1 MKTKIL
7 IVEDEI
13 AFWQHYQR
21 KLSSLEMV
29 FETAVNPTEAIP
41 KLTQF
46 DPDIVLL
53 DLSFEMGGL
62 RSTTSMKEKQ
72 SNLEGLSFLSYIK
85 KEFPDCKVVVVT
97 GNSEVENALEA
108 VRRGATDFIEK
119 GSGFLDA
126 LMFRIQAIN
135 ERLQLERTIRIQKKQ
150 TIDRIGGLPYATGQI
165 IVGTSP
171 SVRKIFSQIERIAKI
186 ESNGDS
192 IPATLITGE
201 TGTGKELV
209 ARAIHY
215 HSARSDRPFLPLNCA
230 AFPESLIEDELFGH
244 GKGAFSGATNQRL
257 GAFEAAKGGTI
268 FLDEIGEMPLAMQ
281 PRLLRVL
288 QEKKIK
294 RIGENQERVIDVR
307 VIAATNRN
315 LKQSITDGL
324 FRQDLYFRLSTLPI
338 DLPSLKKREGDICL
352 LVQHFCTIFCQQYQ
366 LDRQFSRSAIE
377 FLEKKNWSGN
387 VRELMDVVQRCMIF
401 SESQSI
407 SVDEL
412 DLTKDESESWQIS
425 TEQKKIEGDL
435 GELNHLLTI
444 QPYNEA
450 RKIFENW
457 YVRKVYEYAD
467 RNQSQTARMLGIDR
481 NTVRRILVR

>member
-1 MKTKIL
+1 MT
-7 IVEDEI
+7 
-13 AFWQHYQR
+13 
-21 KLSSLEMV
+21 
-29 FETAVNPTEAIP
+29 
-41 KLTQF
+41 TQ
-46 DPDIVLL
+46 DW
-53 DLSFEMGGL
+53 S
-62 RSTTSMKEKQ
+62 
-72 SNLEGLSFLSYIK
+72 
-85 KEFPDCKVVVVT
+85 
-97 GNSEVENALEA
+97 
-108 VRRGATDFIEK
+108 
-119 GSGFLDA
+119 
-126 LMFRIQAIN
+126 
-135 ERLQLERTIRIQKKQ
+135 
-150 TIDRIGGLPYATGQI
+150 
-165 IVGTSP
+165 
-171 SVRKIFSQIERIAKI
+171 
-186 ESNGDS
+186 
-192 IPATLITGE
+192 
-201 TGTGKELV
+201 
-209 ARAIHY
+209 
-215 HSARSDRPFLPLNCA
+215 
-230 AFPESLIEDELFGH
+230 ESLIEDELFGH